1 VSQAPPILGSTGPF
15 YMFSLEETF
24 ELLAEAGFDGVELMI
39 TQDRVS
45 QDPLRMAAVARRYG
59 MPVPAIHGPFLLATW
74 FVYGT
79 DPKGKLERCVEYAE
93 TARVPTVVIHPP
105 YRWQVSYA
113 AWLVERIERVREET
127 GVTIAVENMF
137 PVWLN
142 GRRPPMQASGRDAVH
157 GRPAEPPPMQ
167 ASGGRLAE
175 PPPAQAS
182 EEMPPMGG
190 RWSRLQFHNGI
201 EPQEIGQY
209 PYVALD
215 LSHAAVAGV
224 DILDAY
230 ATLGEQVVHTHVS
243 NNAGKGRDTH
253 AALDQGILPVPE
265 FLEELSANG
274 FGGAVTLELD
284 VRPWADSRPALI
296 EFLRENVAIARQHLN
311 AGAKRVRQGRIA
323 P

>member
-1 VSQAPPILGSTGPF
+1 VYQAPPILGSTGPF
-15 YMFSLEETF
+15 YMFPLEETF

-93 TARVPTVVIHPP
+93 TARVSTVVIHPP
-105 YRWQVSYA
+105 YRWQGAYA
-113 AWLVERIERVREET
+113 AWLVERIEQVREET

-142 GRRPPMQASGRDAVH
+142 GR
-157 GRPAEPPPMQ
+157 
-167 ASGGRLAE
+167 
-175 PPPAQAS
+175 
-182 EEMPPMGG
+182 
-190 RWSRLQFHNGI
+190 RLQFHNGI

-253 AALDQGILPVPE
+253 AALDQGVLPVPE
-265 FLEELSANG
+265 FLEELSASG
-274 FGGAVTLELD
+274 FSGGVTLELD
-284 VRPWADSRPALI
+284 VRPWADDRVALI
-296 EFLRENVAIARQHLN
+296 ESLRENVAMARANLG
-311 AGAKRVRQGRIA
+311 AGAERVRQGRMA